1 MKKLVFFFCSFVLL
15 STMMDAQILK
25 RKINQYKN
33 GKPQGLWI
41 MYSDSVNSKIE
52 SRGRYVNGKE
62 KGKWKY
68 YYENG
73 KLRKKEKFKVSGIRT
88 KFYYETG
95 KIKSKGIA
103 KLEPEDSLMHYYFQ
117 GIWKYYNE
125 NGKLTSIVL
134 YEKGQEVSTVHY

>member
-1 MKKLVFFFCSFVLL
+1 MIMLFSKIL
-15 STMMDAQILK
+15 DAQILK

-33 GKPQGLWI
+33 GRQEGLWI
-41 MYSDSVNSKIE
+41 MYSDSANQNKE
-52 SRGRYVNGKE
+52 SRGHYVNGKE

-117 GIWKYYNE
+117 GNWKYYNE
-125 NGKLTSIVL
+125 KGKLTSIVF
-134 YEKGQEVSTVHY
+134 YEKGQEVSTVHYK